1 MQTFSELMHK
11 PKSIGNNNQP
21 RSEIIGA
28 GITKGEE
35 EMKNEISN
43 ALMNAYDIK
52 KNSYFKKIKDRILDE
67 GISDSSEYTIEDCL
81 NDLINSLEQLSD

>member
-1 MQTFSELMHK
+1 
-11 PKSIGNNNQP
+11 
-21 RSEIIGA
+21 
-28 GITKGEE
+28 
-35 EMKNEISN
+35 
-43 ALMNAYDIK
+43 MNAYDIK

>member
-1 MQTFSELMHK
+1 L
-11 PKSIGNNNQP
+11 NNNNRP

-28 GITKGEE
+28 GITKGEK
-35 EMKNEISN
+35 MSNNEISN

-67 GISDSSEYTIEDCL
+67 GISDSSEYTIGDCL
-81 NDLINSLEQLSD
+81 DDLINSLEKSSD

>member
-1 MQTFSELMHK
+1 MRSETERKKMDNK
-11 PKSIGNNNQP
+11 YNDP

-28 GITKGEE
+28 RITRGEE
-35 EMKNEISN
+35 KMKNEISN

-67 GISDSSEYTIEDCL
+67 GISDSSEYTIGDCL
-81 NDLINSLEQLSD
+81 DDLINSLEKSSD

>member
-1 MQTFSELMHK
+1 MDNK
-11 PKSIGNNNQP
+11 YNDP

-28 GITKGEE
+28 GITNGEE
-35 EMKNEISN
+35 KMKNEISN

>member
-1 MQTFSELMHK
+1 MRSETERKKMDNK
-11 PKSIGNNNQP
+11 YNDP

-28 GITKGEE
+28 RIRGEE
-35 EMKNEISN
+35 KMKNEISN